1 MRAKFACGHV
11 QGHARSHVTSINV
24 KVIHGQMVMITPG
37 TSHSKDMQQS
47 IVSFTVDNVVS
58 IAIVKVNT
66 VCQGLSHM

>member
-11 QGHARSHVTSINV
+11 QGHARSHVTSIKV

-47 IVSFTVDNVVS
+47 RSPCHSQFYGGQCS
-58 IAIVKVNT
+58 MLF
-66 VCQGLSHM
+66 QLQ

>member
-11 QGHARSHVTSINV
+11 QGHARSHVTSIKV

-47 IVSFTVDNVVS
+47 RSSCHSQFYGGQCS
-58 IAIVKVNT
+58 MLF
-66 VCQGLSHM
+66 QLQ